1 MPQKK
6 EVIHTK
12 IWQEEAES
20 DNPFATKRCLCSG
33 YDVYGDLLGKISW
46 IEYLYLIYC
55 LEPPSQKQSKLLE
68 GIAVILANPGPR
80 DHSVRAAMLGGVGGS
95 HSAASLMAA
104 LSVGA
109 GQLGGAREVFLAM
122 EYWQQ
127 CNCSLQAWQEIIL
140 QPPKQTRVDVWPEM
154 EHTPG
159 FDPHGASCPTP
170 IKQSL
175 EYLASSTPGE
185 TLPWLQ
191 KHRKEL
197 ENCAEMPLALTG
209 VIASAFTD
217 LKLTP
222 EQGEMI
228 YLLLRLPG
236 AGAHALEQRQHGWR
250 KYPFFKDAIVLTD
263 DPGPVNVDKS

>member
-1 MPQKK
+1 MQNPK

-12 IWQEEAES
+12 IWREEAED
-20 DNPFATKRCLCSG
+20 DNPFAAKRCFCSG

-46 IEYLYLIYC
+46 IDYLFLLYV
-55 LEPPSQKQSKLLE
+55 LEPPTPQQSKLLE
-68 GIAVILANPGPR
+68 SIAVVLANPGPR

-95 HSAASLMAA
+95 HGAASLMAA

-127 CNCSLQAWQEIIL
+127 CGCSPTAWEEIIAH
-140 QPPKQTRVDVWPEM
+140 PPKQARVDVWPEM

-170 IKQSL
+170 IRQSL
-175 EYLASSTPGE
+175 DHLASLSPGK

-191 KHRKEL
+191 THRETL
-197 ENCAEMPLALTG
+197 ENDANMPLALTG
-209 VIASAFTD
+209 VIAAALTD
-217 LKLTP
+217 LELLP
-222 EQGEMI
+222 EQGEML
-228 YLLLRLPG
+228 YLILRLPG
-236 AGAHALEQRQHGWR
+236 AGAHALEQRHHGWR
-250 KYPFFKDAIVLTD
+250 KYPFFKNAVTLTN
-263 DPGPVNVDKS
+263 DPGPINTD

>member
-1 MPQKK
+1 MQNSN
-6 EVIHTK
+6 ETIQTK
-12 IWQEEAES
+12 IWQDEAEN
-20 DNPFATKRCLCSG
+20 DNPFAAKRCICSG

-46 IEYLYLIYC
+46 IEYLYLLYT
-55 LEPPSQKQSKLLE
+55 LEPPTPKQSELLE
-68 GIAVILANPGPR
+68 GIAIVLANPGPR

-95 HSAASLMAA
+95 HSAASLIAA

-127 CNCSLQAWQEIIL
+127 CECSLSAWHEIIT
-140 QPPKQTRVDVWPEM
+140 QPPKPARVDVWPEM

-175 EYLASSTPGE
+175 DHLTSHTSGK
-185 TLPWLQ
+185 TLLWLN
-191 KHRKEL
+191 KHREEL
-197 ENCAEMPLALTG
+197 ERVANMPLALTG
-209 VIASAFTD
+209 VIAAAFID
-217 LKLTP
+217 LDLAP
-222 EQGEMI
+222 EQGEML

-236 AGAHALEQRQHGWR
+236 AGAHALEQRHHGWR

-263 DPGPVNVDKS
+263 DPGPISTDNI